1 VTYVLGAE
9 HPFLGAGMSLVE
21 RRRNARQKCF
31 NRELIADDDGTAS
44 PARSDFYWVTLQ
56 NISAAGITFL
66 SSRKPAKNKLV
77 VVLGNGPICVARIVR
92 TRCKAE
98 APESLFEVGC
108 EFERRLG

>member
-1 VTYVLGAE
+1 MPRRDVVTRCCKAQIAQYLE
-9 HPFLGAGMSLVE
+9 RREQCREWRPAGGDLLEVALVE
-21 RRRNARQKCF
+21 RVRRLLDEPR
-31 NRELIADDDGTAS
+31 D
-44 PARSDFYWVTLQ
+44 
-56 NISAAGITFL
+56 
-66 SSRKPAKNKLV
+66 KLV